1 MNYLIDYVVFP
12 MLAKHKKIVWYMLT
26 AISLMCMALFCLYF
40 IDAKLRRSI
49 FFYQSKLVEIQN
61 KENSLLHKKNSLTSL
76 HEQIENLSLNVN
88 TAQKKA
94 VELWQQA
101 PDILSTHAHAHNI
114 SIENISIAKQSTDTA
129 FLKKTFSLVL
139 SGNLENVIAFL
150 ESIENTTYILLEHI
164 FLHAESDDTA
174 KATCT
179 YAVKK
184 IKNPST
190 HNKLK
195 G

>member
-1 MNYLIDYVVFP
+1 MNYLINYVVFP
-12 MLAKHKKIVWYMLT
+12 MLAKHKQIVWYMIT
-26 AISLMCMALFCLYF
+26 AISLMFMALFCLYF
-40 IDAKLRRSI
+40 IDAQLRRSI
-49 FFYQSKLVEIQN
+49 FFYQSKLVEVQN
-61 KENSLLHKKNSLTSL
+61 KKNSLFHKKNSLMSL
-76 HEQIENLSLNVN
+76 HEQRENLSLNVN

-101 PDILSTHAHAHNI
+101 PDILSTHAHNI
-114 SIENISIAKQSTDTA
+114 SIENLSIAKQATDTA

-139 SGNLENVIAFL
+139 SGNLDNVIAFL
-150 ESIENTTYILLEHI
+150 EAIENNTYILLEHI
-164 FLHAESDDTA
+164 FLHVESDNTT

-184 IKNPST
+184 IKNPPT
-190 HNKLK
+190 LNKLK

>member
-1 MNYLIDYVVFP
+1 MNYLIYYVVFP
-12 MLAKHKKIVWYMLT
+12 MLAKHKKIVWYMIT

-61 KENSLLHKKNSLTSL
+61 KENSLLHKKNSLAFL
-76 HEQIENLSLNVN
+76 HEQRENLSLNVN

-114 SIENISIAKQSTDTA
+114 SIENLSIAKQTTDAA

-139 SGNLENVIAFL
+139 SGSLDKVISFL
-150 ESIENTTYILLEHI
+150 EAIENISYIILEHI
-164 FLHAESDDTA
+164 FLYVESDNTT